1 MSVIRRA
8 SLKHPQSA
16 ITEWHSHQEGQL
28 FWVNQGILMV
38 EAEQQRWTVASG
50 CLAWIPADCRHRT
63 EVITDVEGELLYVQD
78 ATMLDAL
85 PDPKLIR
92 CDDLITALLKR
103 LSGAECNASD
113 TREQAWLALL
123 GSEIS
128 HAPATPLQLPL
139 PEDKRARK
147 LANYLIAEPENRLSQ
162 EALAERFGLSS
173 RTLHRLFRQQTGMT
187 FVHWRQQ
194 SRLLHSLSLLE
205 AGKSITEVALASG
218 YDNSSSYIQLFRQRS
233 GVTPKLYLRQRPL
246 LTGMSE

>member
-16 ITEWHSHQEGQL
+16 LTEWHSHQEGQL

-78 ATMLDAL
+78 ATMFDAM

-113 TREQAWLALL
+113 TREQAWLAL
-123 GSEIS
+123 
-128 HAPATPLQLPL
+128 
-139 PEDKRARK
+139 
-147 LANYLIAEPENRLSQ
+147 
-162 EALAERFGLSS
+162 
-173 RTLHRLFRQQTGMT
+173 
-187 FVHWRQQ
+187 
-194 SRLLHSLSLLE
+194 
-205 AGKSITEVALASG
+205 
-218 YDNSSSYIQLFRQRS
+218 
-233 GVTPKLYLRQRPL
+233 
-246 LTGMSE
+246 

>member
-1 MSVIRRA
+1 R
-8 SLKHPQSA
+8 LKV
-16 ITEWHSHQEGQL
+16 T
-28 FWVNQGILMV
+28 
-38 EAEQQRWTVASG
+38 QQRWTVASG

-78 ATMLDAL
+78 ATMFDAM

-103 LSGAECNASD
+103 LSGAECNSSD

-173 RTLHRLFRQQTGMT
+173 RTLHRLF
-187 FVHWRQQ
+187 
-194 SRLLHSLSLLE
+194 
-205 AGKSITEVALASG
+205 
-218 YDNSSSYIQLFRQRS
+218 
-233 GVTPKLYLRQRPL
+233 
-246 LTGMSE
+246 